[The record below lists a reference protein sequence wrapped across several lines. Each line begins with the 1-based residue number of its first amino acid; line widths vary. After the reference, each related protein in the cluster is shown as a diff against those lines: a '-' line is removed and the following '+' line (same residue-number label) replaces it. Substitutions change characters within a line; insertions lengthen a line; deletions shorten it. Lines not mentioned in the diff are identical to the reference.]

1 MAAYEPSDW
10 SERFVASAGA
20 SAALAGLVFVAVS
33 SITLDD
39 ALVSELD
46 GRVGPRRRSSYVAG
60 AVRQAL
66 DDDRR
71 WELVE
76 SSLGSVGAEGGHDWD
91 SDPAAW
97 VRQQRR
103 ADAERVG

>member
-1 MAAYEPSDW
+1 M
-10 SERFVASAGA
+10 RIH
-20 SAALAGLVFVAVS
+20 
-33 SITLDD
+33 ITLDD

-76 SSLGSVGAEGGHDWD
+76 SSLGSVGAEGHDWD